1 MLRDELDPALDRYS
15 LQVLGYPHLP
25 SEVRIE
31 QDGELVVEFNG
42 INLVDSATS
51 LTGSMG
57 FFRFRMELIEG
68 LSPHRGAEHGG
79 HLLRLRSADH
89 HQHRVDHLGGL
100 RSLATRGD
108 GDRRGRAG
116 SHGGRC
122 IPVVP
127 ERELAGRCDA
137 ADPVGPRDRRSHG
150 LCNERVR
157 VYGDIGSI
165 HGTLRG
171 HP

>member
-68 LSPHRGAEHGG
+68 LSPHRGTRTGTCWPMRCSRPCWSPRPAIT
-79 HLLRLRSADH
+79 
-89 HQHRVDHLGGL
+89 
-100 RSLATRGD
+100 RSL
-108 GDRRGRAG
+108 
-116 SHGGRC
+116 
-122 IPVVP
+122 
-127 ERELAGRCDA
+127 
-137 ADPVGPRDRRSHG
+137 
-150 LCNERVR
+150 
-157 VYGDIGSI
+157 
-165 HGTLRG
+165 
-171 HP
+171 